1 MFNDSRRK
9 IASGM
14 ENTAYELMSAI
25 IFRTTPKGDLPQY
38 SYVFRK
44 TEPLV
49 TELKNVKSYR
59 LGTMLYP

>member
-49 TELKNVKSYR
+49 T
-59 LGTMLYP
+59 